1 MSVLPKWHNG
11 RVCIPW
17 WYGLGYPI
25 IWCLFGVG
33 IGIRAGENMMDISN
47 ASALALIILAVIGSV
62 VYFVFYAVSKYREQR
77 AQAEELKAEIVASGR
92 DPSDASALTVK
103 ERWEINKCQ
112 KFDKI
117 FLIADI
123 LGILV
128 SAGGAIAVIYFYG
141 LAAGRIPDDWQTVG
155 TAAFFGGLIGA
166 WFINETLVKTAAKGE
181 WSKKA
186 AEAFR
191 TVRPI
196 IEDAIN
202 QAASRKDELV
212 AKFMAQG
219 FSKKEAEQ
227 YAKDVIVDEMKK
239 QA

>member
-1 MSVLPKWHNG
+1 
-11 RVCIPW
+11 
-17 WYGLGYPI
+17 
-25 IWCLFGVG
+25 
-33 IGIRAGENMMDISN
+33 MMDIST
-47 ASALALIILAVIGSV
+47 ASALALTILALIGSV
-62 VYFVFYAVSKYREQR
+62 FYFVFYAVSKYREQK
-77 AQAEELKAEIVASGR
+77 AQAEALKAEIVASNR
-92 DPSDASALTVK
+92 DPNDPNVLTVK
-103 ERWEINKCQ
+103 EKWEISKCA

-123 LGILV
+123 LGILI

-155 TAAFFGGLIGA
+155 TAAFFGGIVGA

-191 TVRPI
+191 TVRPA

-219 FSKKEAEQ
+219 FNKKEAEQ

>member
-1 MSVLPKWHNG
+1 
-11 RVCIPW
+11 
-17 WYGLGYPI
+17 
-25 IWCLFGVG
+25 
-33 IGIRAGENMMDISN
+33 MDISV
-47 ASALALIILAVIGSV
+47 ASALALTILAVIGSGF
-62 VYFVFYAVSKYREQR
+62 YFVFYGISKYREQK

-103 ERWEINKCQ
+103 ERWEIQKCQ

-123 LGILV
+123 LGVLI

-155 TAAFFGGLIGA
+155 TAAFFGGVIGA
-166 WFINETLVKTAAKGE
+166 WFVNETLVKTAAKGE

>member
-1 MSVLPKWHNG
+1 MSILPKWHNG

-17 WYGLGYPI
+17 WYGLGYPVM
-25 IWCLFGVG
+25 WCLFGFS
-33 IGIRAGENMMDISN
+33 IGIKAGENMMDISN
-47 ASALALIILAVIGSV
+47 ASALALIILALIGSV
-62 VYFVFYAVSKYREQR
+62 VYFVFYAVSRYREQR
-77 AQAEELKAEIVASGR
+77 AQAEELKAAIVASGR
-92 DPSDASALTVK
+92 DPADASALTVK
-103 ERWEINKCQ
+103 EKWEISKCA

-123 LGILV
+123 LGILI

-155 TAAFFGGLIGA
+155 TAAFFGGIVGA

-191 TVRPI
+191 IAKPI
-196 IEDAIN
+196 IEDAVN

-212 AKFMAQG
+212 ARFMAQG

-227 YAKDVIVDEMKK
+227 YAKDVIVDEMKRS
-239 QA
+239 A

>member
-1 MSVLPKWHNG
+1 
-11 RVCIPW
+11 
-17 WYGLGYPI
+17 
-25 IWCLFGVG
+25 
-33 IGIRAGENMMDISN
+33 MDISV
-47 ASALALIILAVIGSV
+47 ASALALTILAVIGSGF
-62 VYFVFYAVSKYREQR
+62 YFVFYGISKYREQK

-103 ERWEINKCQ
+103 ERWEIQKCQ

-117 FLIADI
+117 FLIADV
-123 LGILV
+123 LGILI

-155 TAAFFGGLIGA
+155 TAAFFGGVIGA
-166 WFINETLVKTAAKGE
+166 WFVNETLVKTAAKGE